1 MKKSKKLTFI
11 LALFMTI
18 TGPLATR
25 VLAEEE
31 GTDTG
36 VNQELNIEEDKK
48 DINEEVKKSE
58 LTLEELDSMDKKLRE
73 NRVYLIATDSE
84 IKVYEDALA
93 TLKSVLE
100 QGSDVN
106 LVELMAS
113 LEKAKGDL
121 GYTTYKGLTLR
132 TKLRKDLVHLS
143 KLEVSEDLTRL
154 KDDTDKALSNH
165 NTSVDELKSLSDKLD
180 QALKNHDLV
189 ELSNDELRTLEVKRG
204 YPDDLLNFNNGDMD
218 KEEFLLQ
225 AKIFLEEV
233 PSIRESEGYRALT
246 DKEKEAIDIKIGE
259 VKAAY
264 DAKSD
269 NVMDVLNDAYKLND
283 DILNKENASKTPTT
297 DPVDDQK
304 SDNEVDPTG
313 EDDQVKE
320 REGFDKASK
329 DLAKKIDEATSDK
342 ISKDSL
348 DKLKLDYKAKL
359 SDLLVAEGV
368 KLEDLKNLEKEFDL
382 KLNPRVNVNMSQ
394 TEMSDSKED
403 GKDQAEKKEDKQQE
417 SNKENKNKTIQ
428 KKKLVKVDKK
438 KDNNTKD
445 TKLKKGKGQS
455 KDVKTGVRRILPIV
469 GTVAVVAVVAL
480 IFLSRKNKNK

>member
-1 MKKSKKLTFI
+1 MKKSKKLIFI

-36 VNQELNIEEDKK
+36 VNQELNIDEDKK
-48 DINEEVKKSE
+48 DTNEEVKKSE

-84 IKVYEDALA
+84 IKTYEDALA
-93 TLKSVLE
+93 ALKSALD
-100 QGSDVN
+100 QGREAN
-106 LVELMAS
+106 TEELRAN

-121 GYTTYKGLTLR
+121 GYTTYKGLHLR
-132 TKLRKDLVHLS
+132 SKIREDLVHLS
-143 KLEVSEDLTRL
+143 KIDTNEDYTSL
-154 KDDTDKALSNH
+154 KDEADKAVANH
-165 NTSVDELKSLSDKLD
+165 NTSIDVLRSLSDRLD
-180 QALKNHDLV
+180 AILTNEDLG
-189 ELSNDELRTLEVKRG
+189 ELTDEDLRDLEVKRG
-204 YPDDLLNFNNGDMD
+204 YPDDLLNFNNGNMD
-218 KEEFLLQ
+218 KEESFLI
-225 AKIFLEEV
+225 ARVFLEEV
-233 PSIRESEGYRALT
+233 PSIKESERYAALSAK
-246 DKEKEAIDIKIGE
+246 DKQALDLKIGE
-259 VKAAY
+259 VKDAY

-269 NVMDVLNDAYKLND
+269 YVMDVLNEAYKLSD
-283 DILNKENASKTPTT
+283 SILKKNKANEKATADPSK
-297 DPVDDQK
+297 DDQK
-304 SDNEVDPTG
+304 EDPSKE
-313 EDDQVKE
+313 EDQTKE
-320 REGFDKASK
+320 DEEFDKASK
-329 DLAKKIDEATSDK
+329 ELAKKIDEATSDK
-342 ISKDSL
+342 ISTDSL

-394 TEMSDSKED
+394 TEVSDSKED

-455 KDVKTGVRRILPIV
+455 KDVKTGVRRILPVV
-469 GTVAVVAVVAL
+469 GTVAVVAVVVL

>member
-84 IKVYEDALA
+84 IKAYEDALA
-93 TLKSVLE
+93 TLKSALDQKADANIE
-100 QGSDVN
+100 
-106 LVELMAS
+106 ELKAN

-143 KLEVSEDLTRL
+143 KLEVSEDLTRF

-233 PSIRESEGYRALT
+233 PEL
-246 DKEKEAIDIKIGE
+246 K
-259 VKAAY
+259 
-264 DAKSD
+264 KSD
-269 NVMDVLNDAYKLND
+269 EYLAL
-283 DILNKENASKTPTT
+283 
-297 DPVDDQK
+297 
-304 SDNEVDPTG
+304 SDNEKADFEAKVSNLQAAFDNKSESILDILSEAERAKG
-313 EDDQVKE
+313 EILRKENVGGKTNQLEPSKDDKKE
-320 REGFDKASK
+320 NPSKEEDQAKQDEDFDKASK

-342 ISKDSL
+342 ISTDSL

-394 TEMSDSKED
+394 TEVSDSKED

-455 KDVKTGVRRILPIV
+455 KDVKTGVRRILPVV
-469 GTVAVVAVVAL
+469 GTVAVVAVVVL

>member
-1 MKKSKKLTFI
+1 MKKSKNLALI
-11 LALFMTI
+11 LALSMTL
-18 TGPLATR
+18 TGPLTTR

-31 GTDTG
+31 GADTG
-36 VNQELNIEEDKK
+36 VNQELNIDEDKK
-48 DINEEVKKSE
+48 DTNVEVKKSE
-58 LTLEELDSMDKKLRE
+58 LTLEELDIMDKKLRE

-84 IKVYEDALA
+84 IKAYEDALA
-93 TLKSVLE
+93 ALKSALD
-100 QGSDVN
+100 QGREAN
-106 LVELMAS
+106 TEELRAN

-180 QALKNHDLV
+180 QTLKNHDLV

-225 AKIFLEEV
+225 AKILLEEV
-233 PSIRESEGYRALT
+233 PELKKSEEYLAL
-246 DKEKEAIDIKIGE
+246 
-259 VKAAY
+259 
-264 DAKSD
+264 
-269 NVMDVLNDAYKLND
+269 
-283 DILNKENASKTPTT
+283 
-297 DPVDDQK
+297 
-304 SDNEVDPTG
+304 SDNEKADFEAKVSNLQAAFDNKSESILDILSEAERAKGEILRKENVGGKTNQLDPSKDDKKENPSKE
-313 EDDQVKE
+313 EDQAKQDE
-320 REGFDKASK
+320 DFGKASK
-329 DLAKKIDEATSDK
+329 ELAKKIDEATSDK

-368 KLEDLKNLEKEFDL
+368 KLEDLKNLEKEFDS
-382 KLNPRVNVNMSQ
+382 KLNPKVNANMSQ
-394 TEMSDSKED
+394 TELSNSKKE
-403 GKDQAEKKEDKQQE
+403 GKDQAEKKEDKKQE
-417 SNKENKNKTIQ
+417 SNKDNKNKTIQ

-445 TKLKKGKGQS
+445 TKVKKGKGQS
-455 KDVKTGVRRILPIV
+455 KDVKTGVTSLLPIV
-469 GTVAVVAVVAL
+469 GSIAVVAVVAL

>member
-1 MKKSKKLTFI
+1 MKINKNLALI
-11 LALFMTI
+11 LALSMTLSGSLTTRALADGDGVE
-18 TGPLATR
+18 TGAS
-25 VLAEEE
+25 
-31 GTDTG
+31 
-36 VNQELNIEEDKK
+36 QELNINDTDKED
-48 DINEEVKKSE
+48 
-58 LTLEELDSMDKKLRE
+58 LTLEKLNSIDRELRE
-73 NRVYLIATDSE
+73 TRVFKIATDSE
-84 IKVYEDALA
+84 IKSYEDALA
-93 TLKSVLE
+93 ALKSALE

-106 LVELMAS
+106 LAELMAS

-154 KDDTDKALSNH
+154 KDDTEKALSNH

-180 QALKNHDLV
+180 QTLKNHDLV

-218 KEEFLLQ
+218 KEEFFLM
-225 AKIFLEEV
+225 ARIFLEKV

-246 DKEKEAIDIKIGE
+246 DKEKETIDIKIGE
-259 VKAAY
+259 VKSAY

-269 NVMDVLNDAYKLND
+269 NVMDVLNDAYKLSD
-283 DILNKENASKTPTT
+283 DILNKKNASKNPTA
-297 DPVDDQK
+297 DSVDVQK

-320 REGFDKASK
+320 REEFDKASK
-329 DLAKKIDEATSDK
+329 GLAKKIDEATSDK

-348 DKLKLDYKAKL
+348 EKLKLDYKAKL

-368 KLEDLKNLEKEFDL
+368 KLEDIKNLEKEFDL
-382 KLNPRVNVNMSQ
+382 KLNPKVNANMSQ
-394 TEMSDSKED
+394 TEVSDSKEE
-403 GKDQAEKKEDKQQE
+403 GKDQAEKRVDKKQE
-417 SNKENKNKTIQ
+417 SNIENETKTIQ

-438 KDNNTKD
+438 KDNNTED
-445 TKLKKGKGQS
+445 TKVKKDKGQS
-455 KDVKTGVRRILPIV
+455 KDVKTGVTSLLPIV
-469 GTVAVVAVVAL
+469 GTVAVVAIVAL